1 MKSKILIP
9 HPEYD
14 QGDYHINAAFSF
26 RPFVDFLKNRIAN
39 LQGRSPD
46 LYRHLINSFDS
57 CPELLQPIHDPAV
70 LDEHYDLVQLAVSSL
85 FAITHSVDH
94 LYFHISV
101 PYRFE
106 IIYQSHSHNAFF
118 AADEDNHIRFHE
130 GIDYATLQFKQAF
143 LAYRMI
149 LKKFYQINI
158 SGIDETLFPGGMV
171 DGNSKLYRLFLD
183 ENYIDV
189 TLSGEL
195 PPLPSGVIVDHKIK
209 DLQELKRALP
219 LSSFE
224 FEGFLVRRVEDIT
237 IEQAITEV
245 KNALIDMHTNEVSG
259 YDKLSAAIGGLLS
272 YQQAASSFIP
282 YIKLNGRFI
291 LSDHYAKRSLLF
303 SRISKDD
310 EREMLYDKLG
320 VLFRDEQSDMSFD
333 DTRALDGHSLLGK
346 WVHVLPHKQ
355 YLIHPLYDKSV
366 FLGIVEINH
375 DGQVNSNALLQRL
388 DPLMPYL
395 QLAMRNSI
403 RHFHTRIEDIIKE
416 HFTPI
421 QPSVEWKFADHAWHY
436 MRKRE
441 QLKDVEMGIVNFSEV
456 YPVYG
461 MIDIRNS
468 SGERARCI
476 QKDLVDQL
484 NLISDTI
491 HSMKEHVEPAEREHL
506 NNILFRNEV
515 MLGRVK
521 DVLMAEDE
529 LRVSDYLEHEIKSMF
544 RHFGRERSEIDKLA
558 RQYLQSI
565 DAERGFLYRHRRDF
579 DDSISAINGL
589 VSRHLVAEEGRLQ
602 RIYPHYF
609 DKYKTDGIEYDI
621 YIGDSIAR
629 NKQFDYMYL
638 RNLRLWQL
646 ASMVEIARLTTALL
660 PELKIP
666 LQTTQLILVHSHP
679 ICITFRKDE
688 RRFDVEGGTN
698 IRYELV
704 KKRIDKVKVRLTG
717 ERLTQPDKIA
727 IVYSQNREAEEYEEY
742 IHLMQKKKMIGDEV
756 EKLELEE
763 VQGLSGLK
771 AIRVT
776 VLAGLPHS

>member
-14 QGDYHINAAFSF
+14 EGDYQINAAFSF
-26 RPFVDFLKNRIAN
+26 RPFVDFLKNRVAHQ
-39 LQGRSPD
+39 QGRSPD
-46 LYRHLINSFDS
+46 LYRHLIQSFES
-57 CPELLQPIHDPAV
+57 CPQLLQPILDPEV
-70 LDEHYDLVQLAVSSL
+70 LDKQYDLVQLAVSSL

-106 IIYQSHSHNAFF
+106 IVYQSHSHNAFF
-118 AADEDNHIRFHE
+118 TTDHDNHIRFHT
-130 GIDYATLQFKQAF
+130 GIDYLALKFKQEF

-149 LKKFYQINI
+149 LKKFYHTHI
-158 SGIDETLFPGGMV
+158 SGIDETLFPGGAG
-171 DGNSKLYRLFLD
+171 DGNAKLYRLFLD
-183 ENYIDV
+183 EHFIDV
-189 TLSGEL
+189 TLHGDL
-195 PPLPSGVIVDHKIK
+195 PTLPAGLVIDHKVTNVE
-209 DLQELKRALP
+209 QLKQAIP
-219 LSSFE
+219 LSLFQ

-237 IEQAITEV
+237 VEQTITEV

-259 YDKLSAAIGGLLS
+259 YDQLSAAIGGLLA
-272 YQQAASSFIP
+272 YQQAETSFIP
-282 YIKLNGRFI
+282 YIKLNGKYI
-291 LSDHYAKRSLLF
+291 LSDHYARRSLLF
-303 SRISKDD
+303 SRIKRDD
-310 EREMLYDKLG
+310 EKDLLYDKLG
-320 VLFRDEQSDMSFD
+320 VLFRDEQKDISFE
-333 DTRALDGHSLLGK
+333 DTSAADGHGLLAK

-355 YLIHPLYDKSV
+355 FLIHPLYDKSV

-375 DGQVNSNALLQRL
+375 DGHANSCDLLQRL
-388 DPLMPYL
+388 EPLMPYL

-403 RHFHTRIEDIIKE
+403 RHFHSRIENLIKE

-436 MRKRE
+436 MRNKE
-441 QLKDVEMGIVNFSEV
+441 QLKDVEMGTVNFSEV

-476 QKDLVDQL
+476 QQDLIDQL
-484 NLISDTI
+484 NLIAETLN
-491 HSMKEHVEPAEREHL
+491 SMKRHVEPAEREHL
-506 NNILFRNEV
+506 NNILFRNDI
-515 MLGRVK
+515 MLSRVK

-529 LRVSDYLEHEIKSMF
+529 MRVSDYLEHEIKSMF
-544 RHFGRERSEIDKLA
+544 RHFGRERSEIDSLA

-565 DAERGFLYRHRRDF
+565 DAERGFLYRHRRNF
-579 DDSISAINGL
+579 DDSIRLINSA
-589 VSRHLVAEEGRLQ
+589 VSRHLDAEEARLQ

-638 RNLRLWQL
+638 RNLRLWQMS
-646 ASMVEIARLTTALL
+646 SMVEIARITAALL
-660 PELKIP
+660 PELMIP

-679 ICITFRKDE
+679 ICITFRNDE

-704 KKRIDKVKVRLTG
+704 KKRIDKVKVRLSG
-717 ERLTQPDKIA
+717 ERLTQPNKIA
-727 IVYSQNREAEEYEEY
+727 IVYSQNKEAEEYEEY
-742 IHLMQKKKMIGDEV
+742 IRLMQKKNMIGDEV

-776 VLAGLPHS
+776 VLPGSPHS